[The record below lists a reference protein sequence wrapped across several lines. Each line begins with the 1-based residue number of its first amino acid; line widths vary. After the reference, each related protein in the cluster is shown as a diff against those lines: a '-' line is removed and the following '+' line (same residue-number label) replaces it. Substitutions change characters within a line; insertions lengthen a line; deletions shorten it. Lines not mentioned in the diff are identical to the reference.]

1 MDMLHRMDPNKR
13 VLVACGLPVA
23 GLILFLLANWSHLQT
38 GADVSGG
45 SVTLSLIVCLVLA
58 VAGCVVAVL
67 SKEAKAESG
76 DQRLISTL
84 GVCQA
89 NVMVADNDFN
99 IVYVN
104 ESAMQMLQSN
114 QAELQKQLPGFNAS
128 SLVGTNIDIFHK
140 NPAHQRS
147 MVHGL
152 SSSFTTEIKVSGLT
166 FGLIATPI
174 KDENGVR
181 LGTVVEWKDKTQE
194 LAKRELELQQA
205 NDNTRVRQALDTTT
219 TNAMIADQDG
229 NIVYCN
235 QSVTDMLNTAERDIR
250 KALPNFRAN
259 DVVGSNFDIF
269 HKNPSHQRNMLA
281 TLKSTYQTQIEVGG
295 RYFKLVANPI
305 FNEHNDRIGTV
316 VEWTDQTAEVAI
328 QNEISKLVKQA
339 GDGDLSV
346 RLNTNDKEG
355 FMLSLSKGLNDIMD
369 VTDEVTKDLGR
380 VLAALADGDLTKTI
394 TANYKGSFG
403 RLKDDANTTVSKLI
417 ETISE
422 IAEAASTVAQGVQE
436 IAQGNADLSQRTEE
450 QASSLEETASSMEQ
464 MTSTVKQSSQNAME
478 ANTLASEAQKKAEQG
493 GSVVAE
499 AVTAMGEIN
508 ASSKKIADII
518 GVIDEIAFQTNL
530 LALNAA
536 VEAARAGEQG
546 RGFAVVAGEVRS
558 LAQRSAGA
566 AKEIKDLIRDSVTK
580 VENGAKLVNLSG
592 ETLDTIVDS
601 VKQVSAM
608 MAEISTASMEQTSG
622 IEQVNVA
629 VSQMDE
635 MTQQNAALVEQA
647 SATGEAL
654 ADQASQLRQQVSFF
668 KMNEGSLNAGY
679 AGGNSAPI
687 KSYNPASASPVKPAT
702 SSKAATKKSKTSTTP
717 PHQDDS
723 DDCWEEF

>member
-1 MDMLHRMDPNKR
+1 MDILHRMDPNKR

-23 GLILFLLANWSHLQT
+23 GLIVFILATWSHLQT
-38 GADVSGG
+38 GAEANGG

-58 VAGCVVAVL
+58 LAGCVVAVI

-76 DQRLISTL
+76 DQRLVNTL
-84 GVCQA
+84 DVCQA

-114 QAELQKQLPGFNAS
+114 ETELRKQLPGFNAS

-174 KDENGVR
+174 TDENGVR
-181 LGTVVEWKDKTQE
+181 LGTVVEWNDKTQE
-194 LAKRELELQQA
+194 LAKRETELKQA
-205 NDNTRVRQALDTTT
+205 NANTRVKQALDTTT

-235 QSVTDMLNTAERDIR
+235 QSVTDMLNNAERDIR
-250 KALPNFRAN
+250 TVLPNFKAN
-259 DVVGSNFDIF
+259 EVVGSNFDIF

-281 TLKSTYQTQIEVGG
+281 TLKTTYKTQIEVGG
-295 RYFKLVANPI
+295 RHFRLVANPI
-305 FNEHNDRIGTV
+305 FNEQNDRIGTV
-316 VEWTDQTAEVAI
+316 VEWADQTAEVAI
-328 QNEISKLVKQA
+328 QNEISNLVKQA
-339 GDGDLSV
+339 SDGDLSV
-346 RLNTNDKEG
+346 RLNVNDKEG
-355 FMLSLSKGLNDIMD
+355 FMLNLSKGLNDIME

-380 VLAALADGDLTKTI
+380 VLSALAEGDLTKTI
-394 TANYKGSFG
+394 TADYKGSFG
-403 RLKDDANTTVSKLI
+403 RLKDDANSTVSKLI
-417 ETISE
+417 EIIGE

-478 ANTLASEAQKKAEQG
+478 ANTLASEAQSKAEQG

-566 AKEIKDLIRDSVTK
+566 AKEIKDLIRDSVSK

-601 VKQVSAM
+601 VKQVSGM

-635 MTQQNAALVEQA
+635 MTQQNAALVEEA

-668 KMNEGSLNAGY
+668 KMNEGSIQ
-679 AGGNSAPI
+679 AGGSSGPI
-687 KSYNPASASPVKPAT
+687 KSYSPTPASPVST
-702 SSKAATKKSKTSTTP
+702 KAATIKSKSSVAP
-717 PHQDDS
+717 SQHDDS
-723 DDCWEEF
+723 DDSWEEF